1 MWNRC
6 KFHYQKSALA
16 CSSSSVSK
24 GTADSTAWGV
34 GMGQGLRLT
43 VVAHAFNPSTRE
55 AEEVRGQPSLQ
66 SEFQDSQSYIEKP
79 CFEKPKKKKK
89 KKKKEK
95 RKTILYAMPSN

>member
-1 MWNRC
+1 
-6 KFHYQKSALA
+6 
-16 CSSSSVSK
+16 
-24 GTADSTAWGV
+24 
-34 GMGQGLRLT
+34 MGQGLRLT

-89 KKKKEK
+89 KKKRK
-95 RKTILYAMPSN
+95 RERPFSMRCPQTRKARVYY